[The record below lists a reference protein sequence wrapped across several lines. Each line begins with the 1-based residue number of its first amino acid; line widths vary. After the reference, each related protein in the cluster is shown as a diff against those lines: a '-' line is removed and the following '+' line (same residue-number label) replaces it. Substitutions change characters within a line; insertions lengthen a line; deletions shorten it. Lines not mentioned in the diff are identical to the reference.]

1 MSRFLN
7 YFLPSGVGAAG
18 VLAGAYIVADQFVVD
33 MPAPAREWV
42 APVVAQDATPQ
53 PAPAP
58 AVMTPTEGAVVARA
72 GYGLGRPALP
82 EEIAAWDIDVRPDGL
97 GLPPGSGDVFT
108 GEELFVENCAMC
120 HGDFGEAVGRWPVL
134 AGGQGTLTREDP
146 VKTIGSYWP
155 YLSTVWDYVHR
166 AMPFGNAQSLSPD
179 EVYAITAYLLY
190 LNDVVDDEFTLSNE
204 NFLEV
209 RLPNEENFYM
219 DDRAETELTVF
230 TRPDI
235 CMENCKDTVEITMRA
250 RVLDVTPETEAD
262 ASGIGTET
270 AAATETAAVET
281 APAAPAPEAAP
292 AADPAPV
299 EMAAAGP
306 DPEMVAAGER
316 QWRKCQACH
325 QVGEGA
331 VNRTGPEL
339 NDLVG
344 RTIGSVEGF
353 RYSNS
358 FTAAHDAGEVWTE
371 EHLVEFLKNPR
382 GVMPGTKMSFAG
394 FRSDEEALQV
404 LAYITAQSP

>member
-1 MSRFLN
+1 
-7 YFLPSGVGAAG
+7 
-18 VLAGAYIVADQFVVD
+18 
-33 MPAPAREWV
+33 
-42 APVVAQDATPQ
+42 
-53 PAPAP
+53 
-58 AVMTPTEGAVVARA
+58 
-72 GYGLGRPALP
+72 
-82 EEIAAWDIDVRPDGL
+82 
-97 GLPPGSGDVFT
+97 
-108 GEELFVENCAMC
+108 
-120 HGDFGEAVGRWPVL
+120 
-134 AGGQGTLTREDP
+134 
-146 VKTIGSYWP
+146 
-155 YLSTVWDYVHR
+155 
-166 AMPFGNAQSLSPD
+166 
-179 EVYAITAYLLY
+179 
-190 LNDVVDDEFTLSNE
+190 
-204 NFLEV
+204 V

-270 AAATETAAVET
+270 PAATETAAVET
-281 APAAPAPEAAP
+281 APAPEAAP

-316 QWRKCQACH
+316 HWRKCQACH

-353 RYSNS
+353 RYSDG
-358 FTAAHDAGEVWTE
+358 FATAHDAGEVWTE